1 MLRKTLL
8 TLLLTA
14 SCITTPFFS
23 KPAIANDSN
32 LVQLD
37 GSGSEDADGDQLIYN
52 WRQISGPKINL
63 LNANTAKPSFYPE
76 IAGDYAFEL
85 IVSDGR
91 VKSSPAIVN
100 VKIEEANEI
109 PVAALPSKISVELGE
124 SVILDG
130 SASCDADNDALL
142 YNFSQVSGPADIL
155 RSTVSQ
161 EPKFTVIP
169 KAIGTYSFELIVN
182 DGRANSDPALCVV
195 DVIRPNSAPVAKVIA
210 PRKTIIKTRHRF
222 NNPNTASIKA
232 NNTQHIVIP
241 KSLQTKSTT
250 NANIKPKIIKAKV
263 HLTKTNKMPKMVEE
277 IDSLS
282 SAQPLNITPIASTS
296 GDMSVRPG
304 AKVVIKGFGV
314 DPDGDSLQ
322 FIWNQVSGP
331 MIPGSPIMRK
341 NLAFIPRK
349 EGTYT
354 FELVVSDGKTKSDP
368 ATCSITVK
376 NKQGV
381 SIKPARLDDAE
392 VIEDINSLE
401 LSIPSEEE
409 SIQANA
415 LESTDEDD
423 ISFRELFSID

>member
-1 MLRKTLL
+1 MLRKTLSTLIL
-8 TLLLTA
+8 TV
-14 SCITTPFFS
+14 SCIITPFFA
-23 KPAIANDSN
+23 KQAIANESN

-85 IVSDGR
+85 VVSDGR
-91 VKSSPAIVN
+91 VKSTPAIVN
-100 VKIEEANEI
+100 VNIEEANEI
-109 PVAALPSKISVELGE
+109 PVAILPSKISVELGE
-124 SVILDG
+124 SITLDG

-142 YNFSQVSGPADIL
+142 YNFSQVSGPAEIL

-161 EPKFTVIP
+161 ESKFSVIP

-195 DVIRPNSAPVAKVIA
+195 EVSRPNSAPVARVVA
-210 PRKTIIKTRHRF
+210 PQKTIIKTRHRF
-222 NNPNTASIKA
+222 NNQNPVKASA
-232 NNTQHIVIP
+232 NNTHHIVIP
-241 KSLQTKSTT
+241 KSAQAKHGNNNTKAKTL
-250 NANIKPKIIKAKV
+250 KAKV
-263 HLTKTNKMPKMVEE
+263 HLAKASKMPKIVEE
-277 IDSLS
+277 IDNLS

-304 AKVVIKGFGV
+304 SKVVIKGFGV

-322 FIWNQVSGP
+322 FIWNQTSGP
-331 MIPGSPIMRK
+331 IIPGSPVMRK

-349 EGTYT
+349 EGTYV
-354 FELVVSDGKTKSDP
+354 FELIVNDGKTKSDP

-376 NKQGV
+376 NTRGTSVRPVK
-381 SIKPARLDDAE
+381 LDDAE
-392 VIEDINSLE
+392 VMEDINSLE
-401 LSIPSEEE
+401 LSIPSEAD

-415 LESTDEDD
+415 VENTDDDD